1 MGENTAN
8 GTEATVVSAN
18 AGVRRA
24 AAAKTGAGATG
35 EPVYVRTVMHVHTRH
50 RPDSRIQMPT
60 PTLLSLFHDSFAIF
74 SVVCLIFV

>member
-18 AGVRRA
+18 ADVRRA

-35 EPVYVRTVMHVHTRH
+35 EPSVSMTAQSCMYTRAIGLTLT
-50 RPDSRIQMPT
+50 SR
-60 PTLLSLFHDSFAIF
+60 
-74 SVVCLIFV
+74 